1 VSADSLTEEQLNW
14 HKEEL
19 NRQRLMDAAAACIA
33 ERGIAKTRMGN
44 IAEQSGMAR
53 QTIYNYYSSREELL
67 GATLLREGMGVAE
80 QVAREIRDYESLED
94 KFVAAFM
101 CGLRE
106 FPANPLLSRLL
117 QDATYRGKVGLTP
130 ELFQVAGEASMREIF
145 DAHPEFQEEAGDM
158 IELWVRS
165 LLSFL
170 TSPNI
175 PPKTPDEMERYV
187 RRRLVPGLL
196 LGLPN

>member
-1 VSADSLTEEQLNW
+1 VSADSLTEEELNW

-130 ELFQVAGEASMREIF
+130 ELFQVAGEASMREVASQGVNILAF
-145 DAHPEFQEEAGDM
+145 PEEA
-158 IELWVRS
+158 
-165 LLSFL
+165 L
-170 TSPNI
+170 TGCGGCGSSNGYRRV
-175 PPKTPDEMERYV
+175 TPCTSTGQAGVQR
-187 RRRLVPGLL
+187 P
-196 LGLPN
+196 